1 MEHWIFDQKINEV
14 SGRIPLS
21 YKYFKRY
28 GRHGVLL
35 LKAQTLGKEKCVHT
49 ALHTL
54 LIHNVPNIHKFLF
67 HRNKNIT
74 FTASLN
80 SIVCKIRVYKRLW
93 INVDCPISFV

>member
-1 MEHWIFDQKINEV
+1 MIEWNIGFFDQKINEV
-14 SGRIPLS
+14 SGRIPLT

-54 LIHNVPNIHKFLF
+54 LIHNVLIHKFLF

-74 FTASLN
+74 FKLILN
-80 SIVCKIRVYKRLW
+80 TQIFDLAFLYE
-93 INVDCPISFV
+93 NVL